1 MIYPDVSLL
10 FPVCI
15 SGGECPPPN
24 FSSPL
29 NPPIPIGMVSIP
41 ITINTYT
48 YPHEM
53 HSHVLTSIL
62 LSAKAVSMQL
72 AGKFTC

>member
-1 MIYPDVSLL
+1 MIYIDVSL
-10 FPVCI
+10 FSPFCI
-15 SGGECPPPN
+15 SGECPPPS

-29 NPPIPIGMVSIP
+29 NPPIPIGMVGIP
-41 ITINTYT
+41 STTITYT

-53 HSHVLTSIL
+53 HSHVLISIL